1 MAAQQ
6 TKQVSQK
13 GQEPTVSRESP
24 IAQIEDLESGPH
36 EQELLDLQPGSRVT
50 RAELSISGKTFHGK
64 LQNLQGTKVSESPVV
79 FTSTGKQASS
89 AQTMAYIVDF
99 GRIVSVMK
107 LEMPASGPAITLVLP
122 WLGTDFSPT
131 PAFGNAPS
139 GARQTATPVA
149 TGKTAVGFTGV
160 ETLKLLVQLQGSGL
174 PSASDFPARCVIT
187 TGTYPTNVKASLN
200 GRLPFWTNPGPL
212 SDPVKPTGLVED
224 LNAIAAAAAEKVSVT
239 LSLSTDTPGV
249 LEVGF
254 DHKLDADVEGSALAR
269 WGGQSTTQVAL
280 QALDTQTLTVPF
292 PAGSAGT
299 WDVRG
304 LEILAIGSFP
314 PWRAYPGQATTDPGK
329 LGLKI
334 DATFSVARR
343 FELPETGDV
352 YGLALLVRPP
362 TADAQVHI
370 ELAAEDAEAPAAG
383 KPLASADVAIP
394 AGPAGAPPYW
404 QVTLFPAAVSLK
416 PGAGTWAVAR
426 APAGALEWVGA
437 PEQGSPEVR
446 TLVSSSG
453 SRWDRYP
460 AVDGLSPVA
469 QVRILR
475 RPFPAENDPVLEARW
490 ADGVGTTIAGE
501 VGQDTVD
508 LELARPDGQ
517 PLAVPVVAGG
527 ASVALT
533 VTARATGT
541 LTLKQVTALYREAEG

>member
-50 RAELSISGKTFHGK
+50 RADLSISGKTFHGK

-139 GARQTATPVA
+139 GAGQTATPVA
-149 TGKTAVGFTGV
+149 TGKTAVGLTGV

-174 PSASDFPARCVIT
+174 PSAADFPARCVIT

-280 QALDTQTLTVPF
+280 QALDTQTVTVPF

-304 LEILAIGSFP
+304 LEISAIGSFP

-329 LGLKI
+329 LGLKV

-343 FELPETGDV
+343 FELPEAADV

-362 TADAQVHI
+362 TADAQVHL

-383 KPLASADVAIP
+383 KGRRRMRTCATGASPSTVGYRSHREPELDTSVRTSGEP
-394 AGPAGAPPYW
+394 CSGAP
-404 QVTLFPAAVSLK
+404 THS
-416 PGAGTWAVAR
+416 R
-426 APAGALEWVGA
+426 APAGALATAHVPAPGFRETAAGNSVTCQYGGA
-437 PEQGSPEVR
+437 PAGPAGIATSAEARGLPAAGASASSAASSRWTCASSDGGRTRRASPY
-446 TLVSSSG
+446 TSAASG
-453 SRWDRYP
+453 SSNRR
-460 AVDGLSPVA
+460 ATLNVASTFSPS
-469 QVRILR
+469 
-475 RPFPAENDPVLEARW
+475 FP
-490 ADGVGTTIAGE
+490 GS
-501 VGQDTVD
+501 
-508 LELARPDGQ
+508 
-517 PLAVPVVAGG
+517 VVAWPG
-527 ASVALT
+527 
-533 VTARATGT
+533 
-541 LTLKQVTALYREAEG
+541 